1 MIIGALIGSLV
12 YVGSAVGL
20 EPAATTATR
29 YLPADGSA
37 AYERTETTRELDTT
51 TELQV
56 TESAQITGVAGVL
69 STDSSF
75 GIKVFADLYDE
86 AANLRIWRTTS
97 TTINDPAPRN
107 QVTRV
112 YQTNSDI
119 RLLGESSPD
128 TGYAYRPGLVELPA
142 DAHAGQ
148 SWTSSGS
155 ANDSLDY
162 YANLGANAG
171 EGGCLMVTGEV
182 RYTTKA
188 GSPFRVVAVGRT
200 WCPGLGMVK
209 SSFTFA
215 DIAATTT
222 RVAAPVPGP
231 AATESTAISWT
242 DPAAWQHHALDTM
255 SIDPTFGEGPMSGSP
270 ITMTPVG
277 TDSGL
282 VVRALSAVN
291 DLVATTPK
299 TRDQWVAV
307 WRAHV
312 PGTILTLTAFGN
324 VIIATT
330 SERAVVAYSDAGVR
344 LWRLDLDEL
353 APSAPVRLNGSD
365 AVLVDLSGR
374 AQAFSI
380 LTGEVRWDRSV
391 GSDVKLSPAVGAG
404 LVVIMDRG
412 GTTTALDQGTGRS
425 VWTVDLEGKGAAFVG
440 GTLVVLQ
447 DQTAHGLDPATG
459 SSRWLRPFL
468 GTFTRLATVGD
479 RLVIATKDATVLLDA
494 MGAVQSRLG
503 GFLDLTVT
511 PDRII
516 GWGTGQAKVFGA
528 DGTVIAEWPLP
539 ALTLARQ
546 DRPAVPTRQ
555 GVLLFGS
562 EWTFEAWNDEH

>member
-1 MIIGALIGSLV
+1 
-12 YVGSAVGL
+12 
-20 EPAATTATR
+20 
-29 YLPADGSA
+29 
-37 AYERTETTRELDTT
+37 
-51 TELQV
+51 
-56 TESAQITGVAGVL
+56 
-69 STDSSF
+69 
-75 GIKVFADLYDE
+75 
-86 AANLRIWRTTS
+86 
-97 TTINDPAPRN
+97 
-107 QVTRV
+107 
-112 YQTNSDI
+112 
-119 RLLGESSPD
+119 
-128 TGYAYRPGLVELPA
+128 
-142 DAHAGQ
+142 
-148 SWTSSGS
+148 
-155 ANDSLDY
+155 
-162 YANLGANAG
+162 
-171 EGGCLMVTGEV
+171 
-182 RYTTKA
+182 
-188 GSPFRVVAVGRT
+188 
-200 WCPGLGMVK
+200 
-209 SSFTFA
+209 
-215 DIAATTT
+215 
-222 RVAAPVPGP
+222 
-231 AATESTAISWT
+231 
-242 DPAAWQHHALDTM
+242 M

-270 ITMTPVG
+270 IISMTPVG

-299 TRDQWVAV
+299 TRDQWAAV

-312 PGTILTLTAFGN
+312 PGTILTLSAFGN

-344 LWRLDLDEL
+344 LWQLDLDEL
-353 APSAPVRLNGSD
+353 APSAPVRLNGTD

-374 AQAFSI
+374 VQAFSI

-468 GTFTRLATVGD
+468 GTFTRLATLGD

-494 MGAVQSRLG
+494 KGAVQARLG

-516 GWGTGQAKVFGA
+516 GWGTGQAQVFGA

-539 ALTLARQ
+539 ALTLALQ